1 MAVKRFV
8 QRHHI
13 KYKDRD
19 GAKEDW
25 VVLIYKGEH
34 WAITQLQRR
43 THISKGFIESL
54 KYWISHNEDKA
65 VDLAIDENA

>member
-1 MAVKRFV
+1 MVKRV
-8 QRHHI
+8 IQNHHI
-13 KYKDRD
+13 KYKDKD

-25 VVLIYKGEH
+25 VVPIYKGEH

-54 KYWISHNEDKA
+54 KQWIKDNEDGA
-65 VDLAIDENA
+65 VDLNA

>member
-1 MAVKRFV
+1 MVKRVV

-13 KYKDRD
+13 KYKEKD
-19 GAKEDW
+19 GVEW

-54 KYWISHNEDKA
+54 KYWISQHEEG
-65 VDLAIDENA
+65 AINLVANENA